1 MVREPHRPSAY
12 TPCTPSIPCKD
23 EVREGSVQSNH
34 PRGSRVCRRP
44 HPHTLVNMWVERFGI
59 VDPPQTHVRN
69 LYTPC
74 FLCTARHLYL
84 CNDVVREGSRYISN
98 HIIAELAKYSQGC
111 SVPIHVFRVVQPQ
124 QTSSNILEPLQC
136 RESKVCR
143 DLLHEFGV
151 VRLYR
156 TISNHIVTRVYGT
169 YTLVPGGSTAA
180 TFLNHFSAEKA
191 RCVEVSHV
199 SSG

>member
-12 TPCTPSIPCKD
+12 TPSIPCKD

-59 VDPPQTHVRN
+59 VDPPRTHVRD

-74 FLCTARHLYL
+74 FLCTARHLTPCYL
-84 CNDVVREGSRYISN
+84 CNDVVREGSRYIKPLRTFSN

-111 SVPIHVFRVVQPQ
+111 SVPIHVFWVVQPQ

-169 YTLVPGGSTAA
+169 YTGGSTCSD
-180 TFLNHFSAEKA
+180 LP
-191 RCVEVSHV
+191 
-199 SSG
+199 